1 MVTFKAGGEL
11 VSVKAHKDF
20 RADIGEIVEVSVPS
34 NICHA
39 FDATSGER
47 LA

>member
-20 RADIGEIVEVSVPS
+20 RVEIGDTVEVSIPAE
-34 NICHA
+34 ICHA
-39 FDATSGER
+39 FDAKTGER
-47 LA
+47 IA